1 MKQTQAVYLT
11 FAEGQSTTT
20 ATIRVPFL
28 VRTIHVKNAS
38 LTSVNLAV
46 TGAYITVESDLI
58 QTKAPVCTVYSNSS
72 YSAGTVQDIE
82 HQLWNPQP
90 LQGQYTFTMY
100 DTGGYEYASALDPMY
115 IALIMEFNDA
125 SEA

>member
-11 FAEGQSTTT
+11 FAQGQSTTT

-28 VRTIHVKNAS
+28 VRKIHIKNAS
-38 LTSVNLAV
+38 LTSVNQAV
-46 TGAYITVESDLI
+46 TGVYITVESDLI

-90 LQGQYTFTMY
+90 IQGVYNFTMY
-100 DTGGYEYASALDPMY
+100 DAGGYLYESELDPMY
-115 IALIMEFNDA
+115 IALIIEFNDA
-125 SEA
+125 SEP